1 MDTNTNDP
9 LGGRLPLREPSTI
22 TGSQRTLYDTII
34 KDQAPLGTK
43 AGYKIVT
50 ADGRLIGPFNA
61 FLLNPEITD
70 ALLAFDAAL
79 KNHVSYPKRVREVI
93 ILVVGGLWSSKYE
106 LYTHSILGRSS
117 GLSPEAVKSLASGE
131 LPEGLAR
138 EESLAAR
145 IARDMVKAHRIDDAL
160 FAESE
165 KTFGAQG
172 MYEIALLIGMFSVT
186 CTILNLF
193 EIPVPG
199 PEV

>member
-1 MDTNTNDP
+1 MSTETNDP
-9 LGGRLPLREPSTI
+9 LGGRLGLREQSTL
-22 TGSQRTLYDTII
+22 TGTQRTLYDTII
-34 KDQAPLGTK
+34 KEQAPLGTK

-61 FLLNPEITD
+61 FLLNPEITN

-79 KNHVSYPKRVREVI
+79 KNHVSYSKRVREVI
-93 ILVVGGLWSSKYE
+93 ILVVGGAWASKYE
-106 LYTHSILGRSS
+106 LYTHSILGRNS

-131 LPEGLAR
+131 LPEGLAP

-145 IARDMVKAHRIDDAL
+145 IALDMSMTHWIDDTL
-160 FAESE
+160 FAEGE
-165 KTFGAQG
+165 KTFGTQG
-172 MYEIALLIGMFSVT
+172 LYEIALLIGMFSVT